1 MSRLRVAVVGCGPN
15 GRRGY
20 MAHLQTFDDVE
31 IVAVCDPVPAA
42 RNGGGDEFGVSRRYA
57 DVDDLLDSETLDA
70 VFVITPAHLNAPVAL
85 RCLERGVNTEV
96 TKPPGL
102 RVAETKALRAAATRT
117 GAKAMVSWS
126 YRFHPL
132 VNQALAMV
140 KERGP
145 VVQVVGEFH
154 KSMSG
159 FAGRGALATSPGR
172 TAFPDILLDN
182 MLMESPIHSIDLL
195 RVFAGSEVAE
205 VHSVVRRACSPYKD
219 VHGALILFENGCL
232 GHLISNYTTDSRLQ
246 RYEIHGRDISAYLEG
261 ISQGTVFCDGKQ
273 HELRELGTG
282 GRREDIRYFL
292 DCVKEDRPVSLPAA
306 NLDEAIKT
314 MELAEAIMSGL
325 REDLPPA

>member
-31 IVAVCDPVPAA
+31 LVAVCDPVPAA
-42 RNGGGDEFGVSRRYA
+42 RDGAGDEFGVSRRYA
-57 DVDDLLDSETLDA
+57 DVDELLDNETLDA
-70 VFVITPAHLNAPVAL
+70 AFVITPAHLNAPVAL

-159 FAGRGALATSPGR
+159 FAGRGALDTSPGR
-172 TAFPDILLDN
+172 TTFPEILLDN

-195 RVFAGSEVAE
+195 RVFAGAEVAE

-232 GHLISNYTTDSRLQ
+232 GHLIANYTTDSRLQ

-325 REDLPPA
+325 RADLPPA